1 MTADE
6 FIKYCD
12 SLENNAQFQTRL
24 KSYKQYNT
32 CRFLMEKYAQLK
44 CKELLDIVAEK
55 AEVKTVTIPSGL
67 NIKTCVVDTDSIL
80 NCVNLENFCK

>member
-1 MTADE
+1 MTAEEYANENMQYVDE
-6 FIKYCD
+6 SVID
-12 SLENNAQFQTRL
+12 AFQ
-24 KSYKQYNT
+24 
-32 CRFLMEKYAQLK
+32 RFAQLK
-44 CKELLDIVAEK
+44 CKKLLDIVAEK